1 MRRPT
6 PESSGAARGFTLPLV
21 LVLMLIVAAFSA
33 SALDEAVTNRALS
46 TSRLAQQ
53 RAFLAAASG
62 LNLAAA
68 ALRHDA
74 APPQEYPLPAP
85 DHVRVEMR
93 RTLRNPLPTGYS
105 SGHFAE
111 QFYELQSTG
120 RSTRGAR
127 SVQVQGLR
135 RVEPLESAAPIDPVP

>member
-1 MRRPT
+1 MPCAMCRQP
-6 PESSGAARGFTLPLV
+6 PEASGAARGFTLPLV
-21 LVLMLIVAAFSA
+21 LVLLLIVAAFSA

-68 ALRHDA
+68 ALRQDA
-74 APPQEYPLPAP
+74 AWPQEYPLPSP
-85 DHVRVEMR
+85 DHVRVEML
-93 RTLRNPLPTGYS
+93 RTLRNPLPPGYS
-105 SGHFAE
+105 SGRFAE
-111 QFYELQSTG
+111 QFYELHSTG

-135 RVEPLESAAPIDPVP
+135 RMEPVP